1 MQELNKIIRFLLAI
15 IVFIAVC
22 VGILRFFCFL
32 YPNDYKAEVD
42 RYSRKYGVSAE
53 LVYAVIRAE
62 SKFDKDAVSSKGAKG
77 LMQIMDT
84 TCEWVSEKIE
94 ISDIDLFDPAVN
106 IEIGTYYLSY
116 LLDLYKGN
124 KECAIAAYNAGPAN
138 VDEWLSDEKYSKDGK
153 NLDQIPFE
161 ETDRYVKKVMENIEK
176 YGFLY

>member
-1 MQELNKIIRFLLAI
+1 MLAVF
-15 IVFIAVC
+15 VFIAVC
-22 VGILRFFCFL
+22 VGVMRFFCFL

-42 RYSRKYGVSAE
+42 KYSRKYGVSAE

-62 SKFDKDAVSSKGAKG
+62 SKFDKDAVSGKGAKG
-77 LMQIMDT
+77 LMQIVDAT
-84 TCEWVSEKIE
+84 SEWVSEKIG
-94 ISDIDLFDPAVN
+94 ISEPDLFDPATN

-138 VDEWLSDEKYSKDGK
+138 VDQWLLDKKCSKDGK
-153 NLDQIPFE
+153 KLNKIPFP
-161 ETDRYVKKVMENIEK
+161 ETERYVKKVMENIDK

>member
-1 MQELNKIIRFLLAI
+1 MAI

-42 RYSRKYGVSAE
+42 KYSKKYGVSAE

-62 SKFDKDAVSSKGAKG
+62 SKFDKDVVSDKGAKG
-77 LMQIMDT
+77 LMQIIDAT
-84 TCEWVSEKIE
+84 ADWATEKIE
-94 ISDIDLFDPAVN
+94 LSDVDLFDPETN

-116 LLDLYKGN
+116 LLDLYNGN
-124 KECAIAAYNAGPAN
+124 KVCAIAAYNAGPAN
-138 VDEWLSDEKYSKDGK
+138 VDKWLSDKECSKDGK
-153 NLDQIPFE
+153 TLDKIPFT
-161 ETDRYVKKVMENIEK
+161 ETEKYVKKVMENIEK